1 MVKVAISKGEDI
13 KARTKKSLEEI
24 GGINKVVGKGD
35 KVFIKPNIVD
45 GAPFITGEVVQIET
59 IEVLVKESFDA
70 GASEVL
76 IGETPTYRKHTETIK
91 RYMRLA
97 KDTGAKFLELNSY
110 PYVEVNVENPRF
122 FNKVRLSSFLLES
135 DVFINVPTLKTH
147 LSCGITLAIK
157 NMYGLIPPEDR
168 MFYHSIN
175 RVEEAIVDL
184 YKARRADLIVIDG
197 TYTTLHLGPR
207 PLEDFKETFRLN
219 LTIAGFDPV
228 AVETVSAKILGVDP
242 SSLRYLK
249 WAEEDGLGTMDL
261 NQIEIVGVPFE
272 EAYFGKA
279 VDIVKYVNERMENSK
294 IINFGACTGCL
305 QISTSVWRMSRIL
318 QSAAKDKR
326 IICVIG
332 PKIKTDELKKSLGGD
347 EVIILCGYCAA
358 PTFYNGLEGHFIPGC
373 PPQPEDLQ
381 RKIREVLKL

>member
-1 MVKVAISKGEDI
+1 MVKVAIAKGENI
-13 KARTKKSLEEI
+13 KFRVKEALEDI
-24 GGINKVVGKGD
+24 GGVSKVIGKGD

-45 GAPFITGEVVQIET
+45 GAPFITGEVVQLET
-59 IEVLVKESFDA
+59 IEVLVEESFNA

-76 IGETPTYRKHTETIK
+76 IGETPTYRKPTETIM

-97 KDTGAKFLELNSY
+97 KETGAKFLELNNY
-110 PYVEVNVENPRF
+110 PFTKLNVENPRF
-122 FNKVRLSSFLLES
+122 FNNIRLSSPLLES
-135 DVFINVPTLKTH
+135 DVFINVPALKTH
-147 LSCGITLAIK
+147 LSCGVTLAIK
-157 NMYGLIPPEDR
+157 NMYGLISPEDR
-168 MFYHSIN
+168 IFYHSIN

-184 YKARRADLIVIDG
+184 YKARKADLIVVDG
-197 TYTTLHLGPR
+197 TYTTLHLGAR
-207 PLEDFKETFRLN
+207 PLKDFKETFRLN

-261 NQIEIVGVPFE
+261 NQMEIFGVPFE

-279 VDIVKYVNERMENSK
+279 VDIVKYINNRMENLR

-305 QISTSVWRMSRIL
+305 QMPTSIMRMSMML
-318 QSAAKDKR
+318 QSASRDKR

-332 PKIKTDELKKSLGGD
+332 PKINVDELKKSLRGN
-347 EVIILCGYCAA
+347 EIIILCGYCAA
-358 PTFYNGLEGHFIPGC
+358 PTFYNGLEGHFVPGC
-373 PPQPEDLQ
+373 PPKPEDLQ
-381 RKIREVLKL
+381 RKIREALKL

>member
-1 MVKVAISKGEDI
+1 MVKVVIAKGENI
-13 KARTKKSLEEI
+13 KFRTKKSLEDI
-24 GGINKVVGKGD
+24 GGVNKVVGKGD

-45 GAPFITGEVVQIET
+45 GAPFITGEVVQLET
-59 IEVLVKESFDA
+59 IEVLVKESFNA

-76 IGETPTYRKHTETIK
+76 IGETPTYRKPTETIIS
-91 RYMRLA
+91 YMRLA
-97 KDTGAKFLELNSY
+97 KETGAKFLELNNY
-110 PYVEVNVENPRF
+110 PFTEVNVENPCF
-122 FNKVRLSSFLLES
+122 FNKVRLSSLLLES

-147 LSCGITLAIK
+147 LSCGVTLAIK
-157 NMYGLIPPEDR
+157 NMYGLISPEDR
-168 MFYHSIN
+168 ILYHSIN

-184 YKARRADLIVIDG
+184 YKARRADLIVVDG
-197 TYTTLHLGPR
+197 TYTTLHLGAR

-228 AVETVSAKILGVDP
+228 AVETISAKILGVDP

-261 NQIEIVGVPFE
+261 NRIEILGVPFE

-279 VDIVKYVNERMENSK
+279 VDIVKYINNRMENLR

-305 QISTSVWRMSRIL
+305 QMPTSIMRMSRIL
-318 QSAAKDKR
+318 QSASKDKR

-332 PKIKTDELKKSLGGD
+332 PKIKVDELKKSLRGN
-347 EVIILCGYCAA
+347 EIIILCGYCAA
-358 PTFYNGLEGHFIPGC
+358 PTFYNELDGHFVPGC

-381 RKIREVLKL
+381 RKIREALKL